1 MNNDLTRPVTID
13 EIKKAVFSIGPHRA
27 PGLDG
32 FTCNFYHQFWED
44 INLAI
49 IMEVKKFF
57 EYNYLEQTHN
67 HTNLCLILKIF
78 VPSTMADFRQIT
90 LCNVSYKIISKI
102 LVNRLKPHL
111 SGIISENQAAFIP
124 GRMITDNVIMAHEVF
139 HSLKVRKR
147 QANSYMALKT
157 DITKAYDRLEWNFLE
172 ETMRYMGFVETWICW
187 IMIFVTTVSF
197 SVLINGT
204 THGYIQPQRGIRQ
217 GDPLSLYLFI
227 ICAEV
232 LTHLMTQAIEQRQI
246 QGVKISNRSPAIS
259 HLLFADDSLFFMLA
273 NKH

>member
-197 SVLINGT
+197 SVLINE
-204 THGYIQPQRGIRQ
+204 QPMATFNHNEEFAREI
-217 GDPLSLYLFI
+217 PYPCICLLY
-227 ICAEV
+227 V
-232 LTHLMTQAIEQRQI
+232 L
-246 QGVKISNRSPAIS
+246 K
-259 HLLFADDSLFFMLA
+259 F
-273 NKH
+273 